1 MRKLSFLL
9 FLATAFLYISCG
21 QGEKFAVKTATD
33 TNGYTYEYVT
43 NDPAQGRIYTLDNG
57 LKVFLSVNKNEPRIS
72 TLIGVRAGSTS
83 DPMDATGLAH
93 YFEHMMFKG
102 TNKIGTTNWEEE
114 SKLLDQIEAKFEEHR
129 METDPE
135 KKSAIYKDIDRL
147 STEASKY
154 VAVNEY
160 DKLISSIGGGGTN
173 AGTSYDMTVYINEI
187 PSNEIEKWLDIESER
202 FTNMVLRVFH
212 TELETVYEE
221 FNMYNDRDDSRAR
234 AAMFKALF
242 PNHPYGRAVIGLP
255 EHLKNPSM
263 TRIYEFAHTWYVPN
277 NMAIA
282 MSGDLNPDETIQ
294 LIKKYW
300 DNIESKDLPE
310 INQPVEEPITEP
322 VVAEVFGPDAEN
334 ISLSFRF
341 EVNNEN
347 KELTAIIDQLLNNS
361 KAGLIDLDLIQQQ
374 KVLAAG
380 CYTSFMK
387 DYGTHGFYGVPRE
400 GQTLEEVRD
409 LLLDEIEKIKKG
421 EFEEW
426 MLQAIIR
433 NYKLSEIQS
442 LENNGS
448 RVWGFMGGFI
458 NGEDYIDN
466 VNFLDRIDKI
476 TKEQV
481 VEFAKKHYTDN
492 YAIVY
497 KRLGENTDK
506 VEVVKPEIT
515 ALEFDR
521 SLSSDFYK
529 RITSIESEDIKPL
542 FVDYEK
548 EILTEPVMDGME
560 MYYIP
565 NPANEIFSLNYI
577 VEMGKNTDPMIPL
590 AFNYLKYI
598 GTDKY
603 SAAELQQELFKN
615 ALNFSVNAGNNR
627 SYLTI
632 RGLKESMPVAMDLM
646 EHILHHAKADQES
659 YNAYIDGIL
668 KKRTDAKMNMNT
680 ILWNGLFTYAR
691 YGADNPFNNVIP
703 EEELK
708 AVDPATLTQLVSDIT
723 NFEHN
728 VFYYGPET
736 PESVKSA
743 IIEKHTVA
751 EELQPVKIAKEY
763 EQQEWPGN
771 QVMMVD
777 YDMVQ
782 ANIILASRGDVYSPR
797 DEAPST
803 IFNEFYG
810 SGLSSI
816 VFQEIRESRALAYT
830 AFSYYATPRE
840 KGDYNSILC
849 YVGTQA
855 DKLIIATDAME
866 GLMNEMPEATMQYDL
881 ARDAIIKR
889 INTERIINQD
899 VFWNWMSNK
908 DKGID
913 YDIRKDVYKAAQ
925 EMGIDEFKTWFNDNI
940 SGNNYQFFVLGSK
953 ESLNNANIKKLGTV
967 KELTLEDVF
976 GY

>member
-1 MRKLSFLL
+1 MRKLSLLL
-9 FLATAFLYISCG
+9 FLATAFLMISCG
-21 QGEKFAVKTATD
+21 QGEKYAVKTATD
-33 TNGYTYEYVT
+33 ANGYTYEYVT

-83 DPMDATGLAH
+83 DPLDATGLAH

-102 TNKIGTTNWEEE
+102 TNEIGTTNWEEE

-135 KKSAIYKDIDRL
+135 KKAAIYKEIDRL

-160 DKLISSIGGGGTN
+160 DKLISSIGGEGTN

-202 FTNMVLRVFH
+202 FSDMVLRVFH

-234 AAMFKALF
+234 AEMFKALF
-242 PNHPYGRAVIGLP
+242 PSHPYGRAVIGLP
-255 EHLKNPSM
+255 EHIKNPSM
-263 TRIYEFAHTWYVPN
+263 TRIYEFAETWYVPN

-282 MSGDLNPDETIQ
+282 MSGDLNPEEVIA
-294 LIKKYW
+294 LINKYW
-300 DNIESKDLPE
+300 SNIESSELPE
-310 INQPVEEPITEP
+310 ITQPVEEPITEP

-334 ISLSFRF
+334 VSFSFRF
-341 EVNNEN
+341 EANEEN
-347 KELTAIIDQLLNNS
+347 KEMTSIIDQLLNNS
-361 KAGLIDLDLIQQQ
+361 KAGLIDLNLTQQQ

-380 CYTSFMK
+380 CYSSFMK
-387 DYGTHGFYGVPRE
+387 DYGQHAFYGVPRE

-409 LLLDEIEKIKKG
+409 LLLAEIDKIKKG

-426 MLQAIIR
+426 MLKAIIK
-433 NYKLSEIQS
+433 NYKLSEIRG
-442 LENNGS
+442 LENNGN

-458 NGEDYIDN
+458 NGEEYLDN
-466 VNFLDRIDKI
+466 VNFLEKIDKI
-476 TKEQV
+476 TKEQI
-481 VEFAKKHYTDN
+481 VEFANKNYNDN

-497 KRLGENTDK
+497 KRLGDNEGK
-506 VEVVKPEIT
+506 VNVEKPQIT

-521 SLSSDFYK
+521 SLQSDFYK
-529 RITSIESEDIKPL
+529 RIAETESEDIKPL
-542 FVDYEK
+542 FVDFEN
-548 EILTEPVMDGME
+548 EIHTENIMDGME
-560 MYYIP
+560 MFYIK
-565 NPANEIFSLNYI
+565 NPANDIFSLNYI
-577 VEMGKNTDPMIPL
+577 IEMGKNNDPMIPL

-603 SAAELQQELFKN
+603 TAGELQQEMFKN
-615 ALNFSVNAGNNR
+615 ALNFSVNAGEKR

-632 RGLKESMPVAMDLM
+632 SGLTESMPVAMDLM
-646 EHILHHAKADQES
+646 EHILHHAKADQDS

-668 KKRTDAKMNMNT
+668 KKRSDAKMNMNT

-691 YGADNPFNNVIP
+691 YGNDNPFNNVISEEDLKNINP
-703 EEELK
+703 E
-708 AVDPATLTQLVSDIT
+708 DLTKLVSDIT

-728 VFYYGPET
+728 VFYYGPKE
-736 PESVKSA
+736 PAAVKSA
-743 IIEKHTVA
+743 VLENHTVA
-751 EELQPVKIAKEY
+751 ETLEATPAPKSYEY
-763 EQQEWPGN
+763 QEWPGHE
-771 QVMMVD
+771 VLLVD

-782 ANIILASRGDVYSPR
+782 ANIILASRGDVFEAS
-797 DEAPST
+797 DVAPST

-810 SGLSSI
+810 NGLSSI

-840 KGDYNSILC
+840 KDMHNSILC

-855 DKLIIATDAME
+855 DKLITATDALE
-866 GLMNEMPEATMQYDL
+866 DLMNEMPEATMQYDL

-889 INTERIINQD
+889 INTERIINED
-899 VFWNWMSNK
+899 VFWRWMANK

-925 EMGIDEFKTWFNDNI
+925 EMDINEFKAWFNDNI
-940 SGNNYQFFVLGSK
+940 SGSNYQFFVLGSK
-953 ESLNNANIKKLGTV
+953 ESLNNANIKKLGKV
-967 KELTLEDVF
+967 KELTMEEVF